1 MSAVMASGVDGSRG
15 VSVAVGVGGDVVAG
29 GTVALATHPTTT
41 TASKSVIPHPDL
53 LVLVWICMIY

>member
-1 MSAVMASGVDGSRG
+1 MASGVDGSRG
-15 VSVAVGVGGDVVAG
+15 VSVAVGVGGDVVV

-53 LVLVWICMIY
+53 LVLVLICIIY